1 MERGATLP
9 YFPSMTLVLRR
20 KYEYTEDEILIKVS
34 IMSQDPIVIN
44 NPLIVDQVYKDIKR
58 RIIKG
63 ELLPDSKLSIRVLC
77 EYYKISDTPL
87 KQALNRLISEH
98 LVLSIP
104 RRGMQVSSFS
114 QKDIH
119 EAIEARTMIELFAVP
134 AAIASVKKSNHLIE
148 LLEENIAE
156 DEKLINEVNDL
167 SSYTEFAQRELEVS
181 QGFHLLIVKNLNNKT
196 ITNIYLNILNHRYL
210 YYQIGKDKTAQ
221 AIASLSEH
229 KMILDRLKSGDED
242 GVMNAIRLHLKARED
257 DVNSA
262 RGDHS

>member
-1 MERGATLP
+1 
-9 YFPSMTLVLRR
+9 MTH
-20 KYEYTEDEILIKVS
+20 
-34 IMSQDPIVIN
+34 DPIVIRN
-44 NPLIVDQVYKDIKR
+44 TLIVDLVYKDIKR

-98 LVLSIP
+98 LVVALP
-104 RRGMQVSSFS
+104 RRGMRVNSFS

-134 AAIASVKKSNHLIE
+134 AAIASIRKNNQLIKQ
-148 LLEENIAE
+148 LEDNISE
-156 DEKLINEVNDL
+156 DERLINEVSDL
-167 SSYTEFAQRELEVS
+167 NSYTEIAQRELEVS
-181 QGFHLLIVKNLNNKT
+181 QSFHLLIVKSLNNDT
-196 ITNIYLNILNHRYL
+196 ILDTYLNLLNHRYL

-221 AIASLSEH
+221 ARASLSEH
-229 KMILDRLKSGDED
+229 KTILDRLKAGDEE
-242 GVMNAIRLHLKARED
+242 GVKNAILLHLKAREY

-262 RGDHS
+262 RRN

>member
-1 MERGATLP
+1 
-9 YFPSMTLVLRR
+9 
-20 KYEYTEDEILIKVS
+20 
-34 IMSQDPIVIN
+34 MSQDPIVIS

-63 ELLPDSKLSIRVLC
+63 ELLPDTKLSIRVLC

-98 LVLSIP
+98 LVSAIP
-104 RRGMQVSSFS
+104 RRGMRVSAFS

-119 EAIEARTMIELFAVP
+119 EAIEARTMIELFAVS

-148 LLEENIAE
+148 LLEENIVE
-156 DEKLINEVNDL
+156 DERLINEVNDL
-167 SSYTEFAQRELEVS
+167 NSYTEIAQRELEIS
-181 QGFHLLIVKNLNNKT
+181 QGFHLLIVKTLSNNT
-196 ITNIYLNILNHRYL
+196 ITNAYLNILNHRYL

-221 AIASLSEH
+221 AMASLSEH
-229 KMILDRLKSGDED
+229 KLILERLKAGDEE
-242 GVMNAIRLHLKARED
+242 GVKNAILLHLKAREY

-262 RGDHS
+262 RGE